1 MQLFLADCQFPDI
14 ENQVKAYQL
23 FVEAWEY
30 GEIAK
35 SDKTD
40 KFEMLFRVHAPGEG
54 RVVCLC
60 KAESDKEIFEHFA
73 PWRAKF
79 GLDWNITAVLNDDEV
94 IQRNKQVDDAV
105 AAMG

>member
-23 FVEAWEY
+23 FVEAWDN

-40 KFEMLFRVHAPGEG
+40 KFEMLFRVHLQG
-54 RVVCLC
+54 R
-60 KAESDKEIFEHFA
+60 AE
-73 PWRAKF
+73 
-79 GLDWNITAVLNDDEV
+79 
-94 IQRNKQVDDAV
+94 
-105 AAMG
+105 

>member
-23 FVEAWEY
+23 FVEAWEN

-60 KAESDKEIFEHFA
+60 KAYSDKELFEHFA

-79 GLDWNITAVLNDDEV
+79 AIHMEFTPV
-94 IQRNKQVDDAV
+94 IGCQNVVDYHKKLFKTL
-105 AAMG
+105 G

>member
-23 FVEAWEY
+23 FVEAWEN

-60 KAESDKEIFEHFA
+60 KAHSDKYNHEKYF
-73 PWRAKF
+73 
-79 GLDWNITAVLNDDEV
+79 
-94 IQRNKQVDDAV
+94 NK
-105 AAMG
+105 GRY

>member
-14 ENQVKAYQL
+14 ENQVKAYHL
-23 FVEAWEY
+23 FVEAWES

-40 KFEMLFRVHAPGEG
+40 KFDMLFRVHAPGEG

-60 KAESDKEIFEHFA
+60 KAQSDKEIFDLNVSGA
-73 PWRAKF
+73 PNLGWLKLGSHQEACVEF
-79 GLDWNITAVLNDDEV
+79 T
-94 IQRNKQVDDAV
+94 VDFDN
-105 AAMG
+105 

>member
-14 ENQVKAYQL
+14 ANQVKAYQL
-23 FVEAWEY
+23 FVEAWEN
-30 GEIAK
+30 GEMAK

-60 KAESDKEIFEHFA
+60 KAESCLLYTSPSPRD
-73 PWRAKF
+73 
-79 GLDWNITAVLNDDEV
+79 LDLSRMPSSA
-94 IQRNKQVDDAV
+94 
-105 AAMG
+105 

>member
-23 FVEAWEY
+23 FVEAWEN

-40 KFEMLFRVHAPGEG
+40 KFEMLFRVHAPG
-54 RVVCLC
+54 
-60 KAESDKEIFEHFA
+60 
-73 PWRAKF
+73 
-79 GLDWNITAVLNDDEV
+79 AVSYTHLTLPTRSTV
-94 IQRNKQVDDAV
+94 
-105 AAMG
+105 

>member
-23 FVEAWEY
+23 FEEAWEN
-30 GEIAK
+30 GDIAK

-54 RVVCLC
+54 RVVC
-60 KAESDKEIFEHFA
+60 
-73 PWRAKF
+73 
-79 GLDWNITAVLNDDEV
+79 
-94 IQRNKQVDDAV
+94 
-105 AAMG
+105 

>member
-23 FVEAWEY
+23 FVEAWEN
-30 GEIAK
+30 GEMAK

-60 KAESDKEIFEHFA
+60 KAYSDKEIFGNYFFSFFLERYFYSD
-73 PWRAKF
+73 
-79 GLDWNITAVLNDDEV
+79 LQ
-94 IQRNKQVDDAV
+94 IQTL
-105 AAMG
+105 

>member
-23 FVEAWEY
+23 FVEAWEN

-40 KFEMLFRVHAPGEG
+40 KFEMLFR
-54 RVVCLC
+54 
-60 KAESDKEIFEHFA
+60 
-73 PWRAKF
+73 
-79 GLDWNITAVLNDDEV
+79 AVSYTHLTLPTTLTV
-94 IQRNKQVDDAV
+94 
-105 AAMG
+105 

>member
-23 FVEAWEY
+23 FVEAWEN

-60 KAESDKEIFEHFA
+60 RQRVIK
-73 PWRAKF
+73 KF
-79 GLDWNITAVLNDDEV
+79 SSILPHGEPNSVFIWNLHLL
-94 IQRNKQVDDAV
+94 
-105 AAMG
+105 

>member
-23 FVEAWEY
+23 FVEAWEN

-60 KAESDKEIFEHFA
+60 KAESDKEKNNGNELLSL
-73 PWRAKF
+73 KF
-79 GLDWNITAVLNDDEV
+79 TDNLHKKEIEKFLKYLSPH
-94 IQRNKQVDDAV
+94 IL
-105 AAMG
+105 

>member
-23 FVEAWEY
+23 FVEAWDN

-35 SDKTD
+35 SDKTEN
-40 KFEMLFRVHAPGEG
+40 FEMLFRVHAPGEG

-60 KAESDKEIFEHFA
+60 KACLLYTSPSPRDRTRSRMPSSA
-73 PWRAKF
+73 
-79 GLDWNITAVLNDDEV
+79 
-94 IQRNKQVDDAV
+94 
-105 AAMG
+105 

>member
-23 FVEAWEY
+23 FVEAWDN

-40 KFEMLFRVHAPGEG
+40 KFEMLFIITFSLRI
-54 RVVCLC
+54 
-60 KAESDKEIFEHFA
+60 IFHSF
-73 PWRAKF
+73 
-79 GLDWNITAVLNDDEV
+79 L
-94 IQRNKQVDDAV
+94 RNNS
-105 AAMG
+105 

>member
-1 MQLFLADCQFPDI
+1 MQLILADCQFPDI

-23 FVEAWEY
+23 FVEAWEN

-54 RVVCLC
+54 RVCLLYT
-60 KAESDKEIFEHFA
+60 SPSPRD
-73 PWRAKF
+73 
-79 GLDWNITAVLNDDEV
+79 
-94 IQRNKQVDDAV
+94 
-105 AAMG
+105 

>member
-23 FVEAWEY
+23 FVEAWEN

-40 KFEMLFRVHAPGEG
+40 KFEMLFS
-54 RVVCLC
+54 CLLYT
-60 KAESDKEIFEHFA
+60 SPSPRDL
-73 PWRAKF
+73 
-79 GLDWNITAVLNDDEV
+79 G
-94 IQRNKQVDDAV
+94 
-105 AAMG
+105 

>member
-23 FVEAWEY
+23 FVEAWEN
-30 GEIAK
+30 GEMAK

-54 RVVCLC
+54 WWFVYVRHTVI
-60 KAESDKEIFEHFA
+60 K
-73 PWRAKF
+73 KF
-79 GLDWNITAVLNDDEV
+79 LNILLHGELNLAFIWNLHL
-94 IQRNKQVDDAV
+94 
-105 AAMG
+105 

>member
-14 ENQVKAYQL
+14 DNQVKAYQL
-23 FVEAWEY
+23 FVEAWEN
-30 GEIAK
+30 GEMAK

-60 KAESDKEIFEHFA
+60 KAYSDKEILNILLHGELNLAFI
-73 PWRAKF
+73 
-79 GLDWNITAVLNDDEV
+79 WNLHL
-94 IQRNKQVDDAV
+94 
-105 AAMG
+105 

>member
-1 MQLFLADCQFPDI
+1 M
-14 ENQVKAYQL
+14 
-23 FVEAWEY
+23 
-30 GEIAK
+30 AK

-60 KAESDKEIFEHFA
+60 KAYSDKEIFEHFA

-79 GLDWNITAVLNDDEV
+79 GIHMEFTPVISCQNI
-94 IQRNKQVDDAV
+94 VDYHKNLFSS
-105 AAMG
+105 MN

>member
-1 MQLFLADCQFPDI
+1 MQLFLADCQFQI
-14 ENQVKAYQL
+14 SKISKAYQL
-23 FVEAWEY
+23 FVEAWEN

-60 KAESDKEIFEHFA
+60 KAHSDKEILSILPHGELNLAFM
-73 PWRAKF
+73 
-79 GLDWNITAVLNDDEV
+79 WNLHP
-94 IQRNKQVDDAV
+94 
-105 AAMG
+105 